1 MITVVVECVGPPHN
15 LAEQAEIE
23 RYALSADAVLTT
35 QLLGTKGS
43 TKGVLRTTPDEVC
56 CHDLPLAAEYGL
68 RLP

>member
-1 MITVVVECVGPPHN
+1 MIAVAAVCVGPPHN
-15 LAEQAEIE
+15 LAEQVEIE

-35 QLLGTKGS
+35 QLLGAKGS

-56 CHDLPLAAEYGL
+56 CHDLLPAAEYGL